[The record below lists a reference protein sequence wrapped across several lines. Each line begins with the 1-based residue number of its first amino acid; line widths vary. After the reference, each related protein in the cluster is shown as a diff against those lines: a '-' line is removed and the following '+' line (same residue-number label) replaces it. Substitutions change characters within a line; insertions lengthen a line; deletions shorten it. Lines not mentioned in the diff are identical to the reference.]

1 MRIEVLTFLRFIAAV
16 IVVTFHFAKKSPLV
30 APSPGFLTAGPEM
43 VSFFFVLSGF
53 VLAVS
58 HWKRPDQPLWQ
69 FYWAR
74 FARIAPLYFLAL
86 AATVA
91 LLAPHDKNIVTAQAL
106 FVQSWLLGT
115 PISLNYPG
123 WSISVEM
130 FFYAIFPFALSLAR
144 DSRFRPRVLLVASL
158 AAWAMT
164 QVVVVYL
171 LNARVTLAFRG
182 SLHDLIYYFPVVHLC
197 SFLLGVAGG
206 AWYLTEGQARRR
218 GRLTTSLLAMAS
230 LIVAYLALE
239 YRDKWNVIDGVYVP
253 TSAAL
258 LSPLFL
264 WVVLA
269 LARAEGPVARFFSR
283 KPFVLLGEASFAF
296 YILEVPVDAL
306 YMRYLLPGRPNRGF
320 DWSPGHFMR
329 FVGILLVAAIA
340 SVYLFERP
348 VRRLMMRLIP
358 KPGPQRAQAVA
369 ATWTGA
375 TEVAVAGVSTASLVD
390 SGAERT

>member
-1 MRIEVLTFLRFIAAV
+1 M
-16 IVVTFHFAKKSPLV
+16 
-30 APSPGFLTAGPEM
+30 
-43 VSFFFVLSGF
+43 
-53 VLAVS
+53 
-58 HWKRPDQPLWQ
+58 
-69 FYWAR
+69 
-74 FARIAPLYFLAL
+74 
-86 AATVA
+86 
-91 LLAPHDKNIVTAQAL
+91 
-106 FVQSWLLGT
+106 GT

-130 FFYAIFPFALSLAR
+130 FFYAIFPFALALAR

-171 LNARVTLAFRG
+171 VNARVTLATHG
-182 SLHDLIYYFPVVHLC
+182 SLHDLLYYFPVVHLC
-197 SFLLGVAGG
+197 SFLLGVTGG

-218 GRLTTSLLAMAS
+218 SRLTTSLLAMAS
-230 LIVAYLALE
+230 LAVSYLALE
-239 YRDKWNVIDGVYVP
+239 YQDKWNVIDGVYIP
-253 TSAAL
+253 TSASFM
-258 LSPLFL
+258 SPLFL

-320 DWSPGHFMR
+320 DWSPGHFLR
-329 FVGILLVAAIA
+329 FVGILLVVAIA

-348 VRRLMMRLIP
+348 VRRFMMRLIP
-358 KPGPQRAQAVA
+358 KTGPTGLRPDPVA
-369 ATWTGA
+369 TPWTGDA
-375 TEVAVAGVSTASLVD
+375 EVAVAGVSSASLVD
-390 SGAERT
+390 SAAERG